1 MIPCLYASTEAKFDH
16 NGIGKLADAQ
26 SCIVTEKRNG
36 SFELEMVYPADGIHA
51 EQLEEG
57 NIILAKPSDTG
68 RSQPFRIYK
77 IATPIDGKLTV
88 KARHISYQL
97 NFITVS
103 PFATT
108 GCTGALAGLR
118 NHAASECPFEV
129 WTDISSNAS
138 FRLSVPSSFRN
149 CLGGIDGSVLDT
161 FGGEYEWDRYTVK
174 LHHHRGAD
182 HGVHIVYGKNLI
194 DFKMERNIESVITGV
209 HPYWQNSETGEVTEL
224 PEKVVLVEQRSV
236 PYQKITVLDCTSGF
250 QDKPTDEMMRSFAQD
265 YLKNTSLTEPQV
277 DIDIDFIQLWN
288 TPDYEDVVEA
298 EQVSLCD
305 TVHVFISKLGI
316 EVSSKVTETQYDC
329 LLERYDG
336 ITLSN
341 STVSSRNSSLTT
353 ALSSIR
359 NTANEAYNT
368 ALRVETSMGEQI
380 GGISVSMV
388 YDGTL
393 LAGLF
398 GLHYQNVTEVN
409 GETVNLMDY
418 ICTDEGGAWYYASNP
433 ATLLNAQ
440 GEAAAEIEIGTK
452 ASIEHGVAFWPSEI
466 KFPGNI
472 ERIETYL
479 AENGVDYTED
489 QIVKGEDGV
498 WNVADV
504 VTGATLAGTKN
515 YLLIAQR
522 AYENAQGK

>member
-1 MIPCLYASTEAKFDH
+1 MIPCLYASMETKFDN

-108 GCTGALAGLR
+108 GCTGALAGLG

-129 WTDISSNAS
+129 WTDISSSAS

-329 LLERYDG
+329 LLERYEG

-359 NTANEAYNT
+359 KH
-368 ALRVETSMGEQI
+368 SQ
-380 GGISVSMV
+380 
-388 YDGTL
+388 
-393 LAGLF
+393 
-398 GLHYQNVTEVN
+398 
-409 GETVNLMDY
+409 
-418 ICTDEGGAWYYASNP
+418 
-433 ATLLNAQ
+433 
-440 GEAAAEIEIGTK
+440 
-452 ASIEHGVAFWPSEI
+452 
-466 KFPGNI
+466 
-472 ERIETYL
+472 
-479 AENGVDYTED
+479 
-489 QIVKGEDGV
+489 
-498 WNVADV
+498 
-504 VTGATLAGTKN
+504 
-515 YLLIAQR
+515 
-522 AYENAQGK
+522 